1 MNVGRAVSKLSL
13 PTVLVLAYGVLL
25 LPIAMVVASSVTAQP
40 FPTVPETVD
49 FRWYGE
55 LLGDSR
61 IHSTLATSFVV
72 ATLSS
77 IAAAVIGT
85 ISAFGFV
92 RYDFPYKEALST
104 AMILPLIISPIITG
118 VAILQFA
125 SRIGVSTGYPTLV
138 AGHTVLVFPYVFLII
153 RSALSSFDTRLEDA
167 SVVMGATPT
176 ASFVNVTLPTISPAI
191 VSAVLVAF
199 LVSFGEFTATQF
211 LVSADAT
218 TVPVVIY
225 TMMRTG
231 VTPVITALGTVLI
244 AFMIAVGVVSE
255 FAG

>member
-244 AFMIAVGVVSE
+244 AFMVAVGVISE

>member
-77 IAAAVIGT
+77 IAATVIGT

-176 ASFVNVTLPTISPAI
+176 ASFVNVTLPTIFPAI

-244 AFMIAVGVVSE
+244 AFMVAVGVVSE

>member
-1 MNVGRAVSKLSL
+1 MSVRRTVSKLPLST
-13 PTVLVLAYGVLL
+13 TVLIAYGLL
-25 LPIAMVVASSVTAQP
+25 LVPIVMVVASSFTAQP
-40 FPTVPETVD
+40 FPTLPHTID

-55 LLGDSR
+55 LLGDGR
-61 IHSTLATSFVV
+61 IQSTLATSFVV
-72 ATLSS
+72 ATVSAALS
-77 IAAAVIGT
+77 AVVGT
-85 ISAFGFV
+85 VSAYGFV

-104 AMILPLIISPIITG
+104 AMILPLMISPIITG
-118 VAILQFA
+118 VAILQFS
-125 SRIGVSTGYPTLV
+125 SRIGVSTGYPTLI

-153 RSALSSFDTRLEDA
+153 RSALSSFDTTLEDA

-176 ASFVNVTLPTISPAI
+176 ASFFNVTLPVISPAI
-191 VSAVLVAF
+191 VSGGLVAF

-244 AFMIAVGVVSE
+244 VFMIAVGLFSE
-255 FAG
+255 FVG